1 VRNRQSLTE
10 TDDIKF
16 LGVQLDNHLTCKSHT
31 DLLLYKLSI
40 VCFIIRRQCHVLNN
54 DALQITYFG
63 YFHPLIK
70 YGIISGE
77 TKYHWQGFLIHKRM
91 MIIMMMIIIIIIII
105 IMGIRTRCSGKGLCK
120 NLDIL
125 PVPCVCVCVCVCIY
139 IYRCPRRKGQYSGR
153 S

>member
-1 VRNRQSLTE
+1 MILSCNLFVRNRQSLTE

-40 VCFIIRRQCHVLNN
+40 VCFIIRRLCHVLNS

-91 MIIMMMIIIIIIII
+91 MIIMMMIIIIIIMSIARHQ
-105 IMGIRTRCSGKGLCK
+105 IMATRDGLFQSYVK
-120 NLDIL
+120 SRVLRNSIAARED
-125 PVPCVCVCVCVCIY
+125 
-139 IYRCPRRKGQYSGR
+139 PRPTV
-153 S
+153 